1 MYRLFFISILKF
13 GTPETA
19 AENLFSM
26 ANADELYLTFTIL
39 EVDKSG
45 GPLVVWFNRFY
56 IAAFVALFAVV
67 VINILIAIFISAYE
81 CMKVSKYN

>member
-1 MYRLFFISILKF
+1 
-13 GTPETA
+13 
-19 AENLFSM
+19 M
-26 ANADELYLTFTIL
+26 ANSDELYLTFTIL
-39 EVDKSG
+39 ESDKSG

-81 CMKVSKYN
+81 CMKVGWRLLMIRSFEAFFRDH